1 MVTLKEIITA
11 INERLIAIAPDVE
24 IQSNDISEGYPTP
37 SFFVELE
44 DVRSAQY
51 GVWGRERSIPVV
63 IYYFPT
69 ERQHKQM
76 ELLDMHEKLEQGFI
90 KPFEIMKGFT
100 VFPLEPHAT
109 KTDGVLQ
116 FSFDLYTLEYDLTE
130 TGEDITE
137 LHLNIEKRD

>member
-24 IQSNDISEGYPTP
+24 IQSNDISEGYQTP

-51 GVWGRERSIPVV
+51 GSWGRERSIPVV

-69 ERQHKQM
+69 ERQHKQI
-76 ELLDMHEKLEQGFI
+76 ELLDMQEKLEQGFI

-100 VFPLEPHAT
+100 VFPSELNAT

>member
-24 IQSNDISEGYPTP
+24 IQSNDISEGYQTP
-37 SFFVELE
+37 SFFVEFE

-51 GVWGRERSIPVV
+51 GAWGRERGIPVI

-76 ELLDMHEKLEQGFI
+76 ELLDMQEKLEQGFI
-90 KPFEIMKGFT
+90 MPFEIRKGFT
-100 VFPLEPHAT
+100 VFPLELNAT
-109 KTDGVLQ
+109 KTGGVLQ
-116 FSFDLYTLEYDLTE
+116 LSFDLYTLEFDMTE

-137 LHLNIEKRD
+137 LHLHIEKRD